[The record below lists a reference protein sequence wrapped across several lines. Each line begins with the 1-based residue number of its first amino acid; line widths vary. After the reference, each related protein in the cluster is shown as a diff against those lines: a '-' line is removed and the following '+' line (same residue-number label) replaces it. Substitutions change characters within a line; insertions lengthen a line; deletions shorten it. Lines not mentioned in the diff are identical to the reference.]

1 MELICG
7 NLTLFLE
14 PNSSAMRS
22 MALALDKWY
31 CASTEVRADV
41 VDS

>member
-1 MELICG
+1 MQLVNG
-7 NLTLFLE
+7 DLTLFLV

-31 CASTEVRADV
+31 CASTDVRADV